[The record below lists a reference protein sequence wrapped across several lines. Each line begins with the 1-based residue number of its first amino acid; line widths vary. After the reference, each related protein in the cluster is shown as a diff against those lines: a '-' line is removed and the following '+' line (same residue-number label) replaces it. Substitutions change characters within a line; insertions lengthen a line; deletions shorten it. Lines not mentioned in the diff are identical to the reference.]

1 MVAIGGVSGT
11 GKSTLARRLAP
22 DIGAAPGAVILRS
35 DVVRKRMYGIAPA
48 ARLPPEAYQK
58 EVSRQV
64 YDALAQRAAA
74 LVRAGHAAIVDAVF
88 LDPDERAQIEQVADD
103 AGVYFQGLW
112 LTAPEDVLVRRVRGR
127 RGDASDATPD
137 VLSQQ
142 LAADPG
148 TLTWPTVDVRGPP
161 ERVAA
166 QAHDLIGLPTQ

>member
-1 MVAIGGVSGT
+1 M
-11 GKSTLARRLAP
+11 
-22 DIGAAPGAVILRS
+22 
-35 DVVRKRMYGIAPA
+35 
-48 ARLPPEAYQK
+48 PPEAYQK

-64 YDALAQRAAA
+64 YDTLAQRAAA